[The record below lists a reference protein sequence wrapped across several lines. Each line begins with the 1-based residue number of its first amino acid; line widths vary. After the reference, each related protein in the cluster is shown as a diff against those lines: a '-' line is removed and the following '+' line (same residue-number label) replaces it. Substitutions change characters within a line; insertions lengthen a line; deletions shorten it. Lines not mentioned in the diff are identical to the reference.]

1 MPEPKLIDDDLL
13 NALRAGDAC
22 ALGRVYEIFGAMV
35 YRVAWRFTGSKAD
48 AEDVVQDV
56 FVALPESVGR
66 LESVALF
73 EAWLKRMAV
82 RTSIM
87 RQRST
92 SRRSGTEAGSDS
104 ANLASAAAPEDVAD
118 RLELEQAIGRLPDAL
133 RYVFVLRE
141 IEGFQHAEIAE
152 MLDIN
157 EHASQQRMHR
167 ARARLRLL
175 LSG

>member
-1 MPEPKLIDDDLL
+1 VPEPRPIDDDLL
-13 NALRAGDAC
+13 NALRSGDAC
-22 ALGRVYEIFGAMV
+22 ALSTVYEVFSGMV

-48 AEDVVQDV
+48 AEDVLQDV
-56 FVALPESVGR
+56 FIALPESVGR

-87 RQRST
+87 RQRSV
-92 SRRSGTEAGSDS
+92 SRRARAEADADPAS
-104 ANLASAAAPEDVAD
+104 LAGAVSEDMAD
-118 RLELEQAIGRLPDAL
+118 RFELEQAIERLPDVL
-133 RYVFVLRE
+133 RYVFVLRQ

-152 MLDIN
+152 MLDIS
-157 EHASQQRMHR
+157 ERASQQRMHR